1 MINLQ
6 KKPEHLRNGYKD
18 PERMRNIHEIGCS
31 LCLYLKEPQRSPT
44 QAHHKIGMGLGKKA
58 SDRFSMALCSDH
70 HQHGPDAIHHIG
82 TKAWERKFDVS
93 QDDLILLTD
102 RMLDHITVT

>member
-1 MINLQ
+1 MINLL
-6 KKPEHLRNGYKD
+6 KPDPEYRNGYKD
-18 PERMRNIHEIGCS
+18 PQRMQDIHDLPCS
-31 LCLYLKEPQRSPT
+31 LCLYLKEPQKSPT
-44 QAHHKIGMGLGKKA
+44 QAHHRIGLGLGKKA

-70 HQHGPDAIHHIG
+70 HQHGPYAIHHIG
-82 TKAWERKFDVS
+82 TKAFEEKFNIS